1 MSIKRRRRPL
11 LESLVRAG
19 MLFSA
24 VVMLSS
30 GLVFGQ
36 TEVVEFSDESLRPR
50 YLQLIEEL
58 RCPKCQNQNLADSN
72 SAISVDLRLQIQSLL
87 EQQNSNA
94 EIKSYLTERYS
105 DFILYRPL
113 VDRRTLF
120 LWAAPIFFILSAAM
134 AMVLLLRRQR
144 RMSDYPS
151 NDSQIVISDSDK
163 QRLAQL
169 LNTRNDL
176 R

>member
-1 MSIKRRRRPL
+1 M
-11 LESLVRAG
+11 RAG
-19 MLFSA
+19 ILLSA
-24 VVMLSS
+24 MVMLWS
-30 GLVFGQ
+30 GLAFGQ

-50 YLQLIEEL
+50 YQKLIEEL

-94 EIKSYLTERYS
+94 EIKSYLAERYS
-105 DFILYRPL
+105 DFILYRPP

-120 LWAAPIFFILSAAM
+120 LWAAPIFFMLSAAT

-144 RMSDYPS
+144 RISDAPC
-151 NDSQIVISDSDK
+151 NDPQIVISDSDE

-169 LNTRNDL
+169 LNTRNDH

>member
-1 MSIKRRRRPL
+1 M
-11 LESLVRAG
+11 ESLVSAG
-19 MLFSA
+19 MLLSA
-24 VVMLSS
+24 MVVLWS
-30 GLVFGQ
+30 GPAVGQ

-50 YLQLIEEL
+50 YQQLIEEL

-120 LWAAPIFFILSAAM
+120 LWVAPIFFVLSAAT
-134 AMVLLLRRQR
+134 AMVILLRRQCR
-144 RMSDYPS
+144 ISDDLG
-151 NDSQIVISDSDK
+151 NDSQIVIGDRDK

-169 LNTRNDL
+169 LNTRNDT

>member
-1 MSIKRRRRPL
+1 MLNKRRRRPL
-11 LESLVRAG
+11 LESFVRAG

-72 SAISVDLRLQIQSLL
+72 SAISIDLRLQIQSLL

-120 LWAAPIFFILSAAM
+120 LWVAPIFFMLSAAA
-134 AMVLLLRRQR
+134 AMVLVLRRQHR
-144 RMSDYPS
+144 ISDHPS
-151 NDSQIVISDSDK
+151 DDSQIVISDSDK